1 MEEGMRIGTTS
12 TFFNNIHLSNTPEE
26 KVTESTENS
35 DSNESID
42 KTAYIS
48 KIQSTEKPERLNMLS
63 GNFMRAD
70 SDEEKNYSLLNLKA
84 LKAQDNLMTQYNSMI
99 TSIVN
104 FRVYR
109 TEELIESGMTPDAAK
124 TIASGEAQKM
134 GDSAS
139 EKIVVDMKQDS
150 LEKEVKEQKEFTEE
164 QTEKIIAEK
173 QKNTE
178 IEAKEEKAKIE
189 ENLTKGSDPA
199 EESQNSTKTVSI
211 QSAASTTESVT
222 ASSSSSDQP
231 KTDSTTIRN
240 IVKTGENVDVLV

>member
-1 MEEGMRIGTTS
+1 MKIGTTS
-12 TFFNNIHLSNTPEE
+12 TFFNKIRLSNMPEQ
-26 KVTESTENS
+26 KVTESIENS
-35 DSNESID
+35 SSKESID

-70 SDEEKNYSLLNLKA
+70 SGEEKNYSLLNLKA

-99 TSIVN
+99 TSVVN

-109 TEELIESGMTPDAAK
+109 TDELIASGMSPDAAK

-134 GDSAS
+134 GDAAS
-139 EKIVVDMKQDS
+139 EKIVGDMTEDS

-164 QTEKIIAEK
+164 QTEKVIAEK
-173 QKNTE
+173 QKNTD
-178 IEAKEEKAKIE
+178 IEAKEEASKTE
-189 ENLTKGSDPA
+189 ENLTKGSDQA
-199 EESQNSTKTVSI
+199 EKSQDSTGDVSI
-211 QSAASTTESVT
+211 QAEASVIENVT
-222 ASSSSSDQP
+222 ASFASSDHS
-231 KTDSTTIRN
+231 KTGSTTIKN